1 MNLQG
6 KLSGPLVS
14 GLQDH
19 SGEIKNNN
27 NKPALLSPEGD
38 ANANKIQT
46 GDGGSTADTGTLPP
60 LVSQSDEQDKIIIW
74 GTDDSPCDDPELE
87 EFELLECQE
96 LEAFL
101 VEEEVEYERGR
112 SDVGAEKGP
121 PSFNKCPPS
130 CVPAPAKMVT
140 DRDSNRNVEDER
152 TSGHGVQDP
161 ETPVSCLRGSRGR
174 AGAQLSSENNVFVS
188 CLSAVSELRGSLA
201 TVLDNAG
208 RTLAADSRHIP
219 SEPYRTISEDLS
231 RGSQSITA
239 TSVKTGNSL
248 VPSGR
253 STAHSNSVDLNLNST
268 ALPQELCPQAQPDQ
282 VASQRLRK
290 SLQEERANELTNGM
304 GKSKGN
310 RVDQKGEQF
319 GLQQAKLLWTEGEQ
333 NGSEVTN
340 KQGSGMPAESKK
352 NFGDRMHPSDQ
363 VIGHSQSTTHPPG
376 KSQSRLWTCPS
387 LETVTQRTSHKM
399 NGRPF
404 QDNVTSE
411 INSNHLPSNAG
422 SKVTPGLTAAQE
434 PKPIRKQGSG
444 EHERS
449 ASPSS
454 LDRRT
459 QVTRKPWGSPT
470 RPATPVSPRST
481 GSPRK
486 RLPTSPAKA
495 PAMRP
500 SQQENSKVCVSSGI
514 PKPILQ
520 HMPRGLEKELE
531 HKTTEK
537 SPPPKYPPKPKN
549 VRPKI
554 ITYIRKSPHV
564 KPHVPDTPYE
574 ASTLPSRLSA
584 YNSSPAAKDPKAGG
598 DPKASP
604 VLSASNLLYDK
615 YRQEMQKARLFSP
628 GLVVSGIKP
637 PSHTIPHKM
646 NGKSDSFYGGLADK
660 CLPEMV
666 RGAVSLGGPGHWDSS
681 GPQLKPHEAT
691 GLFQSPRV
699 LRPQLGLGAVN
710 RLPFNKNKMLLA
722 GQRPPSAFSQ
732 PVQAVSPTAHSYQEP
747 SGDQKKPA
755 PALAPKS
762 FLPKPGQS
770 GLRPPGYSR
779 LPATRLAAF
788 GFVRS
793 GSVSSVSSVQSND
806 STRSDPCRPA
816 HRLSSASD
824 DPPFHRVTA
833 PPGDPPRAPSRGSP
847 LPPSTP
853 ALARRSFVPPPRG
866 SPVASRKE
874 IQKDVEVVRP
884 VVSSPKRCAVVSP
897 KPQSP
902 VHVRLKPVAV
912 QNGVAGGSPRADAQG
927 RKEAERVEAQQ
938 LRERCEEQAKQ
949 LLSVRA
955 ELRRATRGLEVFA
968 ITTQHF
974 SQKSEDAIAK
984 ERELSLELSKIREEV
999 ASNAARW
1006 ERLQREKEE
1015 LEQSF
1020 ERELRSLQAQQEA
1033 ELGALEEGLRAR
1045 HSAERDRLRADHQ
1058 AELDELRTQQQ
1069 EQIEEMTVNHEA
1081 AMEEME
1087 NTHSVAMAT
1096 LQEEHAATVRELRVT
1111 HEEQRRSLEEDFEN
1125 LRLSLQDQV
1134 DTLTF
1139 QNRSLK
1145 DRAKRFEEAL
1155 RKSADEQIVDAL
1167 APYQHIQEDLK
1178 SLKEV
1183 LEMKNQQIHEQE
1195 KKIADLEKMAQKNVF
1210 LEERMQVLQQQ
1221 NEDLKA
1227 RIDRN
1232 LVLSRQLSEENA
1244 NLQEHVEKETNEKK
1258 RLSRNNEELL
1268 WRLQTGDLSPR
1279 MSPCSSPLHRA
1290 SPGPASPSRLQPFP
1304 Q

>member
-19 SGEIKNNN
+19 SGEIKNN

-46 GDGGSTADTGTLPP
+46 GDGGSTGDTGTLPP

-112 SDVGAEKGP
+112 SAVGTEKGP
-121 PSFNKCPPS
+121 PPLQKCPAS
-130 CVPAPAKMVT
+130 RVSAAAKMVT
-140 DRDSNRNVEDER
+140 DRDNARDVEDER
-152 TSGHGVQDP
+152 TSGCGVQDP
-161 ETPVSCLRGSRGR
+161 DTPVSCLRGSRGR
-174 AGAQLSSENNVFVS
+174 AGAQLSSENNIFVS

-231 RGSQSITA
+231 PGSQSITA

-248 VPSGR
+248 VPSGK

-290 SLQEERANELTNGM
+290 SLQEERANVLSNGM
-304 GKSKGN
+304 GKNQGN

-319 GLQQAKLLWTEGEQ
+319 GLQQPKLLWTEGEQ

-340 KQGSGMPAESKK
+340 KQGNGMPAESKK
-352 NFGDRMHPSDQ
+352 NFGDRMHPNDQ
-363 VIGHSQSTTHPPG
+363 VIGRSQSTTHPPT

-387 LETVTQRTSHKM
+387 PETVTQRTGHKM
-399 NGRPF
+399 NGRPS

-422 SKVTPGLTAAQE
+422 SKVTPGLAAAQE

-454 LDRRT
+454 LERRT
-459 QVTRKPWGSPT
+459 QLTRKPWGSPT
-470 RPATPVSPRST
+470 RPATPVSPKST

-495 PAMRP
+495 PAVRP
-500 SQQENSKVCVSSGI
+500 SQQENSKVCVNSGI

-520 HMPRGLEKELE
+520 HMSRGLEKELE

-537 SPPPKYPPKPKN
+537 SPPPKCPPKPKN

-564 KPHVPDTPYE
+564 KPHAPDAPYE
-574 ASTLPSRLSA
+574 ASTLPSRVSA

-615 YRQEMQKARLFSP
+615 YRQEMQRARLFSP

-666 RGAVSLGGPGHWDSS
+666 RGAVSLGGPGHGDSS
-681 GPQLKPHEAT
+681 GPQLRPHEAT

-722 GQRPPSAFSQ
+722 GQRSPSAFSQ

-779 LPATRLAAF
+779 LPTTRLAAF

-816 HRLSSASD
+816 H
-824 DPPFHRVTA
+824 P
-833 PPGDPPRAPSRGSP
+833 
-847 LPPSTP
+847 
-853 ALARRSFVPPPRG
+853 
-866 SPVASRKE
+866 SRKE

-902 VHVRLKPVAV
+902 VHARLKPVAV

-927 RKEAERVEAQQ
+927 RKESERVEVQQ

-955 ELRRATRGLEVFA
+955 ELRRATLGLEVFA

-1020 ERELRSLQAQQEA
+1020 ERELRSLQAQQEV

-1045 HSAERDRLRADHQ
+1045 HSAERDRLRAEHQ

-1096 LQEEHAATVRELRVT
+1096 LQEEHAATVREMRVT
-1111 HEEQRRSLEEDFEN
+1111 HEGQRRSLEEDFDK

-1139 QNRSLK
+1139 QNRGLR

-1210 LEERMQVLQQQ
+1210 LEERIQVLQQQ
-1221 NEDLKA
+1221 NEDLKV

-1244 NLQEHVEKETNEKK
+1244 NLQEHVEKESNEKK
-1258 RLSRNNEELL
+1258 RLSRTNEELL
-1268 WRLQTGDLSPR
+1268 WRLQTGELSPR